1 MESTYLH
8 SYNTISFY
16 GTINQ
21 QLVILRNI
29 LYGVQIFFKW
39 NEKHIFDT
47 NKYSLKTLIF
57 CWSSFGSIEHAPSQG
72 IRQPIPK
79 EIFHLHV
86 ALVTIV
92 VLFIRYCVDLKQ
104 EWWMFNKFLWPPK
117 IVSFFFYGLPTYLV
131 KTKCKVL
138 FSNTSRKSNHFP
150 FFAS

>member
-1 MESTYLH
+1 M
-8 SYNTISFY
+8 
-16 GTINQ
+16 
-21 QLVILRNI
+21 LRNI
-29 LYGVQIFFKW
+29 FYGVQIFFKW

-117 IVSFFFYGLPTYLV
+117 IVSFPSMVCPHIWYKLSVRYSFLILLGCRIIFHFLLANDSSFSLLHWYGL
-131 KTKCKVL
+131 
-138 FSNTSRKSNHFP
+138 
-150 FFAS
+150 